1 MTDIVLWLVP
11 LLAAAMF
18 LLRAIRERKA
28 RIQLQHALREARKH
42 AHEHE
47 ELQLR
52 FLGIVAHELR
62 SPLSAIMGYQELL
75 SDGIYG
81 PLDERALEALA
92 RINHSS
98 RQLLTLTDG
107 MEEFAGRKE
116 TTTGESLPIDFT
128 PVLQDAITEAQR
140 ESASRGI
147 TFDVEAPPHLAPINT
162 NLDRAR
168 NTLDLLLHAALK
180 LSTGK
185 TLRLTVSQTRSSTD
199 LTFSGKGLD
208 RYPLPAGDADLTNF
222 PIDSGS
228 ALRLAIALRMARSIG
243 ATLTANGKDDNAA
256 LKLRIPAES

>member
-28 RIQLQHALREARKH
+28 RLKLQQALRETREH
-42 AHEHE
+42 AHEHD

-107 MEEFAGRKE
+107 MEELAGRKDSSTSE
-116 TTTGESLPIDFT
+116 NLPVDIT
-128 PVLQDAITEAQR
+128 PALEEAIAEARR
-140 ESASRGI
+140 EAAARGI
-147 TFDVEAPPHLAPINT
+147 NFDVVAPPHLAPINT
-162 NLDRAR
+162 SLDRAR

-185 TLRLTVSQTRSSTD
+185 ELRLTVTQNRNSTD
-199 LTFSGKGLD
+199 LTFAGKGLD
-208 RYPLPAGDADLTNF
+208 RYPLPPGDSTADLTHF

-228 ALRLAIALRMARSIG
+228 ALRLSIAHRMARSIG
-243 ATLTANGKDDNAA
+243 ATLSSNGHGENAA
-256 LKLRIPAES
+256 LRLRI